1 MFSSTDAN
9 PLHHPQF
16 LVAST
21 TFHGGTHQTTLLPH
35 LQDHYLFPN
44 THMLPS
50 NNNNNNNNNNNVV
63 NCKPL
68 NSYVFPSN
76 CRRRTTSGKK
86 KDRHTKILTA
96 QGPRD
101 RRVRLSICSARKFF
115 DLQDTL
121 GFDKPSKTLNWLFA
135 QSKLAIEELF
145 HTKMGA
151 ERQITVS
158 ENSQEMGIRANEEE
172 KEKEGNIGV
181 FTDLANKHSRAKA
194 RERARARTINKM
206 CFKELSEAKMLLPSP
221 LIKLPLHK
229 NELITTK
236 ESIAPR
242 ICSVWDIPKHLMMP
256 KGLGVG
262 HSNVSSS
269 QENPGAA
276 LITTIKPNS

>member
-1 MFSSTDAN
+1 M
-9 PLHHPQF
+9 
-16 LVAST
+16 LV
-21 TFHGGTHQTTLLPH
+21 
-35 LQDHYLFPN
+35 
-44 THMLPS
+44 PS
-50 NNNNNNNNNNNVV
+50 NSNNNVV

-68 NSYVFPSN
+68 NSYVFPSSY
-76 CRRRTTSGKK
+76 RRRTTSGKK

-151 ERQITVS
+151 DGQMT
-158 ENSQEMGIRANEEE
+158 
-172 KEKEGNIGV
+172 
-181 FTDLANKHSRAKA
+181 
-194 RERARARTINKM
+194 
-206 CFKELSEAKMLLPSP
+206 ELSEAKMLLSSP
-221 LIKLPLHK
+221 LIKVPLHE
-229 NELITTK
+229 NELTTK

-262 HSNVSSS
+262 HSNASSS
-269 QENPGAA
+269 QDVAEFLAFNVANGSDVQGH
-276 LITTIKPNS
+276 I

>member
-1 MFSSTDAN
+1 M
-9 PLHHPQF
+9 
-16 LVAST
+16 
-21 TFHGGTHQTTLLPH
+21 
-35 LQDHYLFPN
+35 
-44 THMLPS
+44 
-50 NNNNNNNNNNNVV
+50 
-63 NCKPL
+63 
-68 NSYVFPSN
+68 
-76 CRRRTTSGKK
+76 
-86 KDRHTKILTA
+86 TA

-151 ERQITVS
+151 DGQMTVS
-158 ENSQEMGIRANEEE
+158 EDSQEMGTRPNEEE
-172 KEKEGNIGV
+172 EETIGV
-181 FTDLANKHSRAKA
+181 FTNLANKHSRAKA

-206 CFKELSEAKMLLPSP
+206 WFKELSEAKMLLSSP
-221 LIKLPLHK
+221 LIKVPLHE
-229 NELITTK
+229 NELTTK

-262 HSNVSSS
+262 HSNASSS
-269 QENPGAA
+269 QDNYIPINKA
-276 LITTIKPNS
+276 LVALGYDDPDFNS